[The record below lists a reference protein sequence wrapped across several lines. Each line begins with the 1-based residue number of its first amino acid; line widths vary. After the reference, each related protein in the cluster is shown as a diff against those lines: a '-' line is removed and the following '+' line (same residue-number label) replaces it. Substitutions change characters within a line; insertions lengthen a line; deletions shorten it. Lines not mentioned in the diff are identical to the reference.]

1 MLAFALFGYVLGRQ
15 ADGLQQLST
24 TDALTG
30 LYNRGALSTYLAH
43 EWRRARRYRA
53 PLSVLLVD
61 VDQLKYVNDVHG
73 HAAGDQVIRSFASAI
88 TMTLR
93 DTDIGGRWGGD
104 EFLII
109 APGTAGV
116 AAATLAER
124 LQLELAKRE
133 ATVSGEGHR
142 IDGCRDLRSE
152 RWAAGRSGCT
162 GASG

>member
-1 MLAFALFGYVLGRQ
+1 
-15 ADGLQQLST
+15 
-24 TDALTG
+24 
-30 LYNRGALSTYLAH
+30 
-43 EWRRARRYRA
+43 
-53 PLSVLLVD
+53 VD

-109 APGTAGV
+109 APGTAGG

-124 LQLELAKRE
+124 LRFELDKRE
-133 ATVSGEGHR
+133 ATGEAKATASVGVATFDPNAEPHEDPDALVQAADAALYR
-142 IDGCRDLRSE
+142 AK
-152 RWAAGRSGCT
+152 AAGRNRVSVV
-162 GASG
+162 